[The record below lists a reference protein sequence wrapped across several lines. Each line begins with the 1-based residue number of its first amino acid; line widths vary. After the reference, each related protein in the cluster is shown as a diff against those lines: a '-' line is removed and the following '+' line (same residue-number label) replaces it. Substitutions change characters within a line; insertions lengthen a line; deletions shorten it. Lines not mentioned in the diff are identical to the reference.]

1 MILCFSG
8 TGNSL
13 YAARIISAVTGD
25 EIVSLND
32 RLKHGGPAVFSSE
45 RPFVAVVPTHAW
57 RIPGSIEAMFRRA
70 RWEGSRKLY
79 FYLTCG
85 SEPGNAAKYCRR
97 LCE

>member
-45 RPFVAVVPTHAW
+45 RKWANT
-57 RIPGSIEAMFRRA
+57 
-70 RWEGSRKLY
+70 
-79 FYLTCG
+79 
-85 SEPGNAAKYCRR
+85 
-97 LCE
+97 

>member
-32 RLKHGGPAVFSSE
+32 RLKHGGPAAFSSE

-57 RIPGSIEAMFRRA
+57 RIPGSIARGGRA
-70 RWEGSRKLY
+70 AASCISTSPAAPNPATPPSTAAASARK
-79 FYLTCG
+79 
-85 SEPGNAAKYCRR
+85 
-97 LCE
+97 